1 MKRKQF
7 TEGEVREAL
16 GNLTAEQCEKL
27 TAMINERLRQE
38 RGLARLAKAA
48 DMSVIVF
55 AFLGFASMVVTVA
68 LLAGGV
74 I

>member
-1 MKRKQF
+1 MRKQF

-16 GNLTAEQCEKL
+16 GNLTIEQCEKL

-38 RGLARLAKAA
+38 RGLARWAKAA
-48 DMSVIVF
+48 GMSIVIF

>member
-1 MKRKQF
+1 MRKQF
-7 TEGEVREAL
+7 TEEEIKEACE
-16 GNLTAEQCEKL
+16 NLTIEQCEKL
-27 TAMINERLRQE
+27 TAMINEQLRQE
-38 RGLARLAKAA
+38 RGLARWTKAA
-48 DMSVIVF
+48 DMSVVIF